1 MNHKDITIK
10 FNNNERIISE
20 INKINKIEDLFN
32 KLFSQIEE
40 LKKDNEL
47 LKNNLEETKR
57 DLEREK
63 INRIC
68 DRDKDS

>member
-1 MNHKDITIK
+1 MNNEDIRIK

-32 KLFSQIEE
+32 KLFYQIEE
-40 LKKDNEL
+40 LKKENKL

-57 DLEREK
+57 NL
-63 INRIC
+63 
-68 DRDKDS
+68 